1 MSDDPM
7 SNDPEMGQEK
17 TSVKHI
23 KPKKLKHQHTVEAS
37 DSHKAK
43 LLRNPQLIQEKSKE
57 QKGFH
62 SAKGPESANSC
73 PEVPITKDFK
83 GKDPI
88 GAFEVMMSYKALFSD
103 KSPST
108 LTTSEGELARSS
120 KDSLI
125 RELHAKILNV
135 DLFQAIEQYPN
146 IIYEIKALMKK
157 LNTPTSGESIGCFIF
172 EFNPILDTFGRDL
185 QKRKETSSRLGMQTN
200 ACSQKCNLV
209 LESKSQM
216 SELD

>member
-43 LLRNPQLIQEKSKE
+43 LLSSNNQ
-57 QKGFH
+57 
-62 SAKGPESANSC
+62 
-73 PEVPITKDFK
+73 

>member
-1 MSDDPM
+1 
-7 SNDPEMGQEK
+7 
-17 TSVKHI
+17 
-23 KPKKLKHQHTVEAS
+23 
-37 DSHKAK
+37 
-43 LLRNPQLIQEKSKE
+43 
-57 QKGFH
+57 
-62 SAKGPESANSC
+62 
-73 PEVPITKDFK
+73 
-83 GKDPI
+83 
-88 GAFEVMMSYKALFSD
+88 MMSYKALFSD

-135 DLFQAIEQYPN
+135 DLFQAIEQYPK